1 MDDLFKHKDF
11 EEVFEENFKDLKT
24 QHSKEQIDD
33 RYSLD
38 KNILSYFIFDLV
50 FPGSV
55 FIEEHMSLKWIVLE
69 KHPTSPSKSSVK

>member
-1 MDDLFKHKDF
+1 M
-11 EEVFEENFKDLKT
+11 T
-24 QHSKEQIDD
+24 D